1 MSYFQITG
9 AAPLEGALRV
19 HGAKNSV
26 LPILAACLLA
36 RDQVVLH
43 NCPELTDVTAALA
56 ILEHLGCRTAREGGT
71 VVVSPGALTANTVPE
86 ALMRPMRSSIIF
98 LGPLLARTGGAH
110 LSMPGGCE
118 IGARPIDLHLAA
130 VRALGASVTED
141 GDGLHC
147 TAARQALTGC
157 DIHLSLASVGATEN
171 AMLAA
176 CGAAGSTTI
185 TNAARE
191 PEIVALADFLN
202 LLGGRVAGAGGGVI
216 TVEGGRPLR
225 GGSFTVMGDRIVAAT
240 LLSCAACAGGDVSV
254 LGVDWRQVSTVAS
267 VLSEAGC
274 AVTSGE
280 GAVRLRRDPD
290 VPLRAVS
297 TVRTA
302 PYPGFPTDAQ
312 APVMAALAAS
322 RGTTMFV
329 ENLFESRYRHVPE
342 LIRMGA
348 DIDVEG
354 RVAVVRGADRL
365 HAAQL
370 EACDLRGG
378 GALAAAALGAEGTS
392 TLRGLHHI
400 DRGYQR
406 LEEMLTA
413 LGGRIARLEEP

>member
-1 MSYFQITG
+1 MSHFQITG
-9 AAPLEGALRV
+9 GAPLEGALPV

-36 RDQVVLH
+36 REQVVLH
-43 NCPELTDVTAALA
+43 NCPDLTDVTAALA
-56 ILEHLGCRTAREGGT
+56 ILEHLGCSTRREGDT
-71 VVVSPGALTANTVPE
+71 VVVQPGAVITNAIPE

-110 LSMPGGCE
+110 QTMPGGCE

-130 VRALGASVTED
+130 MRALGASITED
-141 GDGLHC
+141 GAGLHC
-147 TAARQALTGC
+147 TAAKLNGC

-176 CGAAGSTTI
+176 CGAEGTTTI

-191 PEIVALADFLN
+191 PEIVALQEFLN
-202 LLGGRVAGAGGGVI
+202 LLGARVCGAGGGVI
-216 TVEGGRPLR
+216 TVEGERPLG
-225 GGSFTVMGDRIVAAT
+225 GGSFTIMGDRIVAAT
-240 LLSCAACAGGDVSV
+240 LLACGACAGGDVTV
-254 LGVDWRQVSTVAS
+254 FGVDWRQVSTVAAI
-267 VLSEAGC
+267 LSEAGC
-274 AVTSGE
+274 SVTSGE
-280 GAVRLRRDPD
+280 GMVRLKRDRD
-290 VPLRAVS
+290 RPLSAVS
-297 TVRTA
+297 TIRTA

-312 APVMAALAAS
+312 APVMAALTKS
-322 RGTTMFV
+322 RGTTLFV

-354 RVAVVRGADRL
+354 RVAVVRGVERL
-365 HAAQL
+365 HGAKL

-378 GALAAAALGAEGTS
+378 GALVAAALGAEGES
-392 TLRGLHHI
+392 TIYGLHHI

-406 LEEMLTA
+406 LEEMLRR
-413 LGGRIARLEEP
+413 LGGTIARVES